1 LFTDKG
7 ETVRLSPPDRRAL
20 EKRVREGTMPPA
32 GKPRL
37 SAEDKA
43 AILGAIKDAPKV
55 VPSKQQEGLIPP
67 AGK

>member
-1 LFTDKG
+1 
-7 ETVRLSPPDRRAL
+7 
-20 EKRVREGTMPPA
+20 MPPA